1 MISGFMVSNKSTVA
15 GNLVVRFETNIETST
30 ILVVGDLGE
39 RLKRRAV
46 MAPDIKD
53 SMECSTEK

>member
-1 MISGFMVSNKSTVA
+1 MVSNKSTVA